1 MNMSGSKNRSD
12 SESESGAS
20 ATVSVSSSGQATIP
34 KKFRD
39 KLGIDAPGQVMF
51 TETDDGEVVIKPVPS
66 ASEMEGFA
74 ARSATAST
82 EKPASELLREKREA
96 DRAERDSE

>member
-1 MNMSGSKNRSD
+1 
-12 SESESGAS
+12 
-20 ATVSVSSSGQATIP
+20 
-34 KKFRD
+34 
-39 KLGIDAPGQVMF
+39 MF
-51 TETDDGEVVIKPVPS
+51 TETDDGDVVIKPVPS